1 MKLWSNYAS
10 EFFSKT
16 TYNRYIDRRQM
27 YKIAID
33 KTEVNT
39 LPQVVFPGKV
49 VVIDS
54 MFQLKAAVDV
64 LRKADVVGFDTET
77 RPSFRKGEHH
87 KVALIQLST
96 SDICFLFRVNKI
108 GVPQVLADYLT
119 DDHCLKIGLSTQDDF
134 RQLSKV
140 TDVAPGGFVELQKM
154 VGRYNI
160 SDISLQKIFA
170 ILFNQKISKSQR
182 LTNWECESLTDSQ
195 QRYAAI
201 DAWACVKIYEYLIQG
216 EFNPETS
223 PYKKEI
229 ENEEQN

>member
-33 KTEVNT
+33 KTEVNS

-96 SDICFLFRVNKI
+96 SDIWFLFRVNKI
-108 GVPQVLADYLT
+108 GVPQVLADYLA
-119 DDHCLKIGLSTQDDF
+119 DDHCLKIGLSLKTTSANF
-134 RQLSKV
+134 RK
-140 TDVAPGGFVELQKM
+140 
-154 VGRYNI
+154 
-160 SDISLQKIFA
+160 
-170 ILFNQKISKSQR
+170 
-182 LTNWECESLTDSQ
+182 
-195 QRYAAI
+195 
-201 DAWACVKIYEYLIQG
+201 
-216 EFNPETS
+216 
-223 PYKKEI
+223 
-229 ENEEQN
+229 

>member
-1 MKLWSNYAS
+1 
-10 EFFSKT
+10 
-16 TYNRYIDRRQM
+16 M

-33 KTEVNT
+33 KTEVNA
-39 LPQVVFPGKV
+39 LPLVTFPGKV

-54 MFQLKAAVDV
+54 FFQLKAAVEV
-64 LRKADVVGFDTET
+64 LRNAELVGFDTET
-77 RPSFRKGEHH
+77 RPSFKKGEHH

-96 SDICFLFRVNKI
+96 SDTCFLFRVNKI
-108 GVPQVLADYLT
+108 GVPAVLADYLS
-119 DDHCLKIGLSTQDDF
+119 DASCVKIGLSTQDDF

-140 TDVAPGGFVELQKM
+140 TSAKPAGFVELQKM
-154 VGRYNI
+154 VGRYKI

-170 ILFNQKISKSQR
+170 ILFGQKISKSQR
-182 LTNWECESLTDSQ
+182 LTNWECDSLSESQ

-201 DAWACVKIYEYLIQG
+201 DAWACVKIYKRLMSG
-216 EFNPETS
+216 EFVPDAS

>member
-33 KTEVNT
+33 KTEVNS

-96 SDICFLFRVNKI
+96 SDICFLFRVNKTI
-108 GVPQVLADYLT
+108 GKHLWNASLIDPEKKT
-119 DDHCLKIGLSTQDDF
+119 NIGS
-134 RQLSKV
+134 
-140 TDVAPGGFVELQKM
+140 
-154 VGRYNI
+154 
-160 SDISLQKIFA
+160 
-170 ILFNQKISKSQR
+170 
-182 LTNWECESLTDSQ
+182 
-195 QRYAAI
+195 
-201 DAWACVKIYEYLIQG
+201 
-216 EFNPETS
+216 
-223 PYKKEI
+223 
-229 ENEEQN
+229 

>member
-16 TYNRYIDRRQM
+16 TYRYIDRRQM

-33 KTEVNT
+33 KTEVNS

-96 SDICFLFRVNKI
+96 SDI
-108 GVPQVLADYLT
+108 
-119 DDHCLKIGLSTQDDF
+119 
-134 RQLSKV
+134 
-140 TDVAPGGFVELQKM
+140 
-154 VGRYNI
+154 
-160 SDISLQKIFA
+160 
-170 ILFNQKISKSQR
+170 
-182 LTNWECESLTDSQ
+182 
-195 QRYAAI
+195 
-201 DAWACVKIYEYLIQG
+201 
-216 EFNPETS
+216 
-223 PYKKEI
+223 
-229 ENEEQN
+229 

>member
-33 KTEVNT
+33 KTEVNS

-77 RPSFRKGEHH
+77 RPSFRKGDHH

-108 GVPQVLADYLT
+108 GVPQVLADYLA

-154 VGRYNI
+154 V
-160 SDISLQKIFA
+160 
-170 ILFNQKISKSQR
+170 
-182 LTNWECESLTDSQ
+182 
-195 QRYAAI
+195 AAI
-201 DAWACVKIYEYLIQG
+201 ISATLAYRRFLLFSLIRKSANRSALPTG
-216 EFNPETS
+216 NVNCS
-223 PYKKEI
+223 PI
-229 ENEEQN
+229 RSSVMPQSTRGLV